1 MGIPKRA
8 IDRIAGQLKRYQNI
22 ILGAKN
28 RDISESDTVVIVT
41 DLLADMLGYDKYTE
55 ITTEFAI
62 RSTYVDLAV
71 KLGDEVRFLI
81 EAKAIGCPLKDNHVK
96 QAIDYAAN
104 QGIEWVILTNG
115 WNWQVF
121 KVQFSQPIDKTKVFD
136 LDLLQMTPRSD
147 PLIECF
153 GHLSR
158 EGFHL
163 SSMAAMF
170 QQRQATS
177 KYSIACVL
185 QGDAVVSAVRR
196 ELRRIF
202 PGLKVEEEEIATE
215 IRERVLKRE
224 VVDSDEAKQAAASLK
239 KAARSAERAKTQG
252 DGAKSEA
259 KKVTDIASPAPL
271 PSNVEAPSATDVP
284 A

>member
-1 MGIPKRA
+1 
-8 IDRIAGQLKRYQNI
+8 
-22 ILGAKN
+22 
-28 RDISESDTVVIVT
+28 
-41 DLLADMLGYDKYTE
+41 
-55 ITTEFAI
+55 
-62 RSTYVDLAV
+62 V
-71 KLGDEVRFLI
+71 KIGSEVRFLI

-147 PLIECF
+147 ALIDCF
-153 GHLSR
+153 GNLSR
-158 EGFHL
+158 EGFAL

-177 KYSIACVL
+177 KYSIACLL
-185 QGDAVVSAVRR
+185 QSDAVVSAVRR

-202 PGLKVEEEEIATE
+202 PGLKVEEAEIATE

-224 VVDSDEAKQAAASLK
+224 VVDSDEAKQAAATLK
-239 KAARSAERAKTQG
+239 KAARSAERAKAQG
-252 DGAKSEA
+252 DGAKGETKRPA
-259 KKVTDIASPAPL
+259 EVAPIAIPPQSAD
-271 PSNVEAPSATDVP
+271 EAPSAEVP

>member
-8 IDRIAGQLKRYQNI
+8 TDRIAGQLKRYQSV

-28 RDISESDTVVIVT
+28 RDIAESDTVVIVT

-81 EAKAIGCPLKDNHVK
+81 EVKAIGAPLKDNHVK

-147 PLIECF
+147 ALLECF
-153 GHLSR
+153 GNLSR
-158 EGFHL
+158 EGFAL

-177 KYSIACVL
+177 KYSLACIL
-185 QGDAVVSAVRR
+185 QSDAITAAVRK

-202 PGLKVEEEEIATE
+202 PGLKVDEQELATE

-224 VVDSDEAKQAAASLK
+224 VVDSDEAKQAAAALK
-239 KAARSAERAKTQG
+239 KAARSAERARGQG
-252 DGAKSEA
+252 DGSKSEA
-259 KKVTDIASPAPL
+259 KKPAET
-271 PSNVEAPSATDVP
+271 SAIVAPQAQEQAP
-284 A
+284 ADAPA